1 MDNSS
6 LTLSSFAKIN
16 WNLRILGKRPDGYHD
31 VSTVLQTISLA
42 DELHFTPRNDDRL
55 VLTCNDPLIPTD
67 EHNLVIRAGLLLRET
82 AGESSG
88 VNIELNK
95 RIPSQAGLGGASSN
109 AAIAL
114 IAFTRLW
121 GLENLDLPE
130 IASRI
135 GADVPFFL
143 NGGRALGEGIG
154 TKISPLVDCETKH
167 LIIVSPNA
175 CVPTAAAY
183 KAVDAR
189 SLTSSDSETIL
200 TVSFAEPISSDCDLS
215 ALHNDFEGVIFE
227 IEPEI
232 ERAKTALLKS
242 GANAALLAGS
252 GSSVFGIF
260 ANNDARQT
268 ALERLECEPG
278 WRVYPC
284 ETLARNDYLKRIGVS
299 QSRLKTF

>member
-1 MDNSS
+1 MDNSI
-6 LTLSSFAKIN
+6 TLSSFAKIN
-16 WNLRILGKRPDGYHD
+16 WSLRILGKRSDGYHD

-42 DELHFTPRNDDRL
+42 DELHFTRRNDDRL
-55 VLTCNDPLIPTD
+55 ILSCNDPAIPTD
-67 EHNLVIRAGLLLRET
+67 DHNLVIRAGLLLRES
-82 AGESSG
+82 AGNSSG
-88 VNIELNK
+88 ASIELNK

-114 IAFTRLW
+114 IALARLW
-121 GLENLDLPE
+121 RLEHLDLPE
-130 IASRI
+130 IASRL

-154 TKISPLVDCETKH
+154 TKISPLADCETKH
-167 LIIVSPNA
+167 LIIVSPKSRIS
-175 CVPTAAAY
+175 TAAAY
-183 KAVDAR
+183 KAVDAGF
-189 SLTSSDSETIL
+189 LTSSVSDPIL
-200 TVSFAEPISSDCDLS
+200 AVSFAEPLPGDCDLS